1 MHFSIGL
8 GSELLLIGGN
18 YSVAAIFVLLQMQL
32 QLFDNLL
39 SMYVIIETNT
49 AVMVIF
55 FPLKFHCQFHSCT
68 VTECEVMAV
77 TFLQL
82 FVFCNVFYFN
92 KNQDIVLHILFVYMS
107 LVFIR

>member
-8 GSELLLIGGN
+8 GSEPLLIGGN
-18 YSVAAIFVLLQMQL
+18 YSVTAMFVLQMQL

-39 SMYVIIETNT
+39 SLYVIIETNT

-68 VTECEVMAV
+68 VTECEV

-82 FVFCNVFYFN
+82 FVFCNAFYFN
-92 KNQDIVLHILFVYMS
+92 KNQDIVLHISLVYMS